1 MVVRWLTWG
10 GLTTDGTGWERIG
23 GGCDAICVG
32 GVAGG
37 GKPQRYCLEKV
48 AEVIS
53 RVLSRS
59 ITSPL
64 PWEFW
69 TSACGDSTPCLH
81 RLKVHLCF
89 GCHGVS
95 S

>member
-1 MVVRWLTWG
+1 MLFVLGEARVGASRSAIAWKRWRKLS
-10 GLTTDGTGWERIG
+10 LA
-23 GGCDAICVG
+23 C
-32 GVAGG
+32 
-37 GKPQRYCLEKV
+37 
-48 AEVIS
+48 
-53 RVLSRS
+53 SRS
-59 ITSPL
+59 ITVPL

-89 GCHGVS
+89 GCHGMS